1 MLCYEFA
8 FIIQIVRPLF
18 RWFLAISFD
27 SDIHRDG
34 SGKMLR
40 AKLDCCTFLQEFGTN
55 SDGWAILDCWTG
67 YWPARSWHR
76 AASTLSSSCSI
87 MATAARTPQPNVF
100 TPPNQHLD
108 ILQMFLLLYSSAFV
122 VPTSVS
128 IFGMILTIKSSFWQT
143 VGDIKGFSVL
153 THRSFFA
160 VRRRTLK

>member
-27 SDIHRDG
+27 SDIQRDG

-40 AKLDCCTFLQEFGTN
+40 AKLDYCAFLQEFGTN
-55 SDGWAILDCWTG
+55 SDGWAILNCGTG
-67 YWPARSWHR
+67 YWPARSWHP
-76 AASTLSSSCSI
+76 LSSSCSI
-87 MATAARTPQPNVF
+87 MATTARTPQPNVF

-160 VRRRTLK
+160 MWRWTLK

>member
-8 FIIQIVRPLF
+8 FIIQIVRSLF

-76 AASTLSSSCSI
+76 VASTQLQLQQPPLGLFNQMFSLHPINILIFYRCFCFCIHQLSSS
-87 MATAARTPQPNVF
+87 
-100 TPPNQHLD
+100 
-108 ILQMFLLLYSSAFV
+108 
-122 VPTSVS
+122 PTSVS

-153 THRSFFA
+153 THRSFIA